1 LAILQAA
8 GWKDYAELTVLF
20 NPDEEVGSIGSGETI
35 ARLADQHDVVLSFEP
50 TTAKAVVKT
59 EALLLGAS
67 GTATAKMEVKGRA
80 SHARA
85 APELGRN
92 ALIELAY
99 QLQQT
104 RDVAKSVPG
113 TQLNWTTAQAGEVRN
128 QIPERATAI
137 GDVRA
142 TV

>member
-1 LAILQAA
+1 LQAA

-80 SHARA
+80 SHAGA

-99 QLQQT
+99 QLQST
-104 RDVAKSVPG
+104 R
-113 TQLNWTTAQAGEVRN
+113 
-128 QIPERATAI
+128 
-137 GDVRA
+137 
-142 TV
+142 